1 MTPVARTTAC
11 LAAAGLVLA
20 LPGVPTR
27 AAPSPAHDPASY
39 GNTAAPDG
47 VLRSGC
53 RQYAYRYTITTPTD
67 DWTLETFLRDPTGE
81 SVASGAFMSDS
92 DPATGRSRF
101 RFCRHSTRPGRFTIE
116 AKVHWYD
123 EEGGHLVWLDPAH
136 FRLKRR
142 R

>member
-1 MTPVARTTAC
+1 MTPVTRTTAC
-11 LAAAGLVLA
+11 LAAAGLVLT

-27 AAPSPAHDPASY
+27 AAPSPAHGPESY
-39 GNTAAPDG
+39 GSTTAPDG

-53 RQYAYRYTITTPTD
+53 RQYAYRYAITTPTD
-67 DWTLETFLRDPTGE
+67 DWTLETSLRDPTGE

-92 DPATGRSRF
+92 DPATGRSWF

-123 EEGGHLVWLDPAH
+123 EDGGHLVWLDPSH